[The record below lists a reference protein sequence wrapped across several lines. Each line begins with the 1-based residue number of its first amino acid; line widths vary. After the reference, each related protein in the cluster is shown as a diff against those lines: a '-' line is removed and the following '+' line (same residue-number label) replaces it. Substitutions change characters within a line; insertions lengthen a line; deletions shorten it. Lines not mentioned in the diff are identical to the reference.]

1 MIINR
6 DVASLIA
13 SGPWSYPRLLIPNLV
28 VAIEAPT
35 FPTNINLST
44 SLDSTQSSPVLSQ
57 LSIAHHVARSFGR
70 PGVAGVEE
78 DDGIH
83 QTRSH
88 GKGSRNRTQGK

>member
-70 PGVAGVEE
+70 PG
-78 DDGIH
+78 
-83 QTRSH
+83 
-88 GKGSRNRTQGK
+88 K